1 MKINEKIKEALYN
14 IISES
19 KQEMYDRIAE
29 NRTRHITVALENIQK
44 EHNASA
50 IIRNCD
56 CFGIQDLHVIE
67 KGVKYN
73 PQREISKGAGNWI
86 DVYSYDSDNAIS
98 DCITH
103 LRSKGYKIV
112 ATSPHA
118 TQSIHNID
126 IAEPIALF
134 FGTERQGISPEVEE
148 NADELISIP
157 MVGFTESLNVSVS
170 VAIAVST
177 LRSRLE
183 ESTINWKLPQE
194 EQTELIIEW
203 CAKIIN
209 RGEKVV
215 EEIKNRIQSDLTSY

>member
-1 MKINEKIKEALYN
+1 MTVNEKIKEALYN

-19 KQEMYDRIAE
+19 KQEMYDEIAS
-29 NRTRHITVALENIQK
+29 NRTKYLTVALENIQK

-67 KGVKYN
+67 KGIKYN

-86 DVYSYDSDNAIS
+86 DVHPYDSDNAIM
-98 DCITH
+98 DCIDH
-103 LRSKGYKIV
+103 LRSKNYKIV

-118 TQSIHNID
+118 TKSIHDIGID
-126 IAEPIALF
+126 QPIALF
-134 FGTERQGISPEVEE
+134 FGTERKGISREVEE

-170 VAIAVST
+170 VAIAIST
-177 LRSRLE
+177 LRNRLE
-183 ESTINWKLPQE
+183 QYSIDWKLSQE

-203 CAKIIN
+203 CANIIN
-209 RGEKVV
+209 RGESVV
-215 EEIKNRIQSDLTSY
+215 EEVRRRIESGETI